1 MSEVTPS
8 LGYCALMVAVQWL
21 TMASIRPRPL
31 LFFLQATRTAGRL
44 GSISQELS
52 SRGHMRVRGSATVGL
67 LLRALFLESVVT
79 VKQYN
84 MSVRNNF
91 KI

>member
-1 MSEVTPS
+1 MNEVTPS
-8 LGYCALMVAVQWL
+8 LKHCVLVIAVHRL
-21 TMASIRPRPL
+21 TMATICPRPL
-31 LFFLQATRTAGRL
+31 RFFLQDTCTAGRL

-67 LLRALFLESVVT
+67 LLRALFLESVVV

-84 MSVRNNF
+84 MLVRNF